1 MNEIVIECQDLHKDY
16 PMGKVTVKALR
27 GLDGLQVRK
36 GEFVAIMGPSGSGKS
51 TLMHIMGAL
60 DRPAK
65 GDVLIGGKS
74 VTGTKDSQL
83 VHLRAEK
90 IGFVFQTFNLLGSLT
105 ALDNVEIVMRFAA
118 NREPKSKRRARAQEL
133 LTLVGLGERLHHKPA
148 ELSGGERQRVAIAR
162 ALANSPEIILADE
175 PTGNVDSETGEK
187 IMQILREL
195 SNRGITIVLV
205 THNREL
211 AERADRIVY
220 IKDGRMV
227 SGRGR
232 TSSLPGGG

>member
-1 MNEIVIECQDLHKDY
+1 MGKIIIECHDLHKDY
-16 PMGKVTVKALR
+16 RMGKVTVKALH
-27 GLDGLQVRK
+27 GLNSLQVRK

-60 DRPAK
+60 DRPTK
-65 GDVLIGGKS
+65 GDIIIGGKS
-74 VTGTKDSQL
+74 VIRTADSQL

-118 NREPKSKRRARAQEL
+118 NKKPKSKRRERAKEL
-133 LTLVGLGERLHHKPA
+133 LTLVGLGDRLSHKPA

-175 PTGNVDSETGEK
+175 PTGNVDSVTGEK
-187 IMQILREL
+187 IVDILRDL
-195 SNRGITIVLV
+195 NRHGTTVVLI
-205 THNREL
+205 THNFEL
-211 AERADRIVY
+211 AEKADRVVR
-220 IKDGRMV
+220 IKDGRV
-227 SGRGR
+227 IGKDK
-232 TSSLPGGG
+232 